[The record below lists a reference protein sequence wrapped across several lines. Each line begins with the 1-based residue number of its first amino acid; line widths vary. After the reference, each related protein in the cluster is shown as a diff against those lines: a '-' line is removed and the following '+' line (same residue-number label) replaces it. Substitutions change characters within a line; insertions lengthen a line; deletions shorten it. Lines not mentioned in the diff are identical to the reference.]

1 MTLLAKILSVEGKS
15 HAGKS
20 LFLKTIDTMIFSTG
34 PNHRDNDLAEITL
47 LDKNTDKLIALLFS
61 GDGILKQLKQLG
73 EDEFFELLQI
83 TTGYGSIILV
93 DPSDIELDE
102 RLLFILNFIKQQD
115 LPYVVAINERQDSK
129 KVTIAEVR
137 ASLRLDDNI
146 PVLYCN
152 AKDKMSCLSVVLK
165 CLEQF
170 PVSENSLIIIEHMKR
185 YLNVCQKH
193 SSKKTI

>member
-1 MTLLAKILSVEGKS
+1 MTLLAKFFSVEGKS

-34 PNHRDNDLAEITL
+34 RNHRDNDLAEITL

-61 GDGILKQLKQLG
+61 GDGILKRLKQLG

-129 KVTIAEVR
+129 KVTIVEVR
-137 ASLRLDDNI
+137 ASLRLDDNVPI
-146 PVLYCN
+146 LYCN
-152 AKDKMSCLSVVLK
+152 AKDKESCLRVVLK
-165 CLEQF
+165 CLELMPELESTPAVIKQMKLYIA
-170 PVSENSLIIIEHMKR
+170 NIEKQ
-185 YLNVCQKH
+185 L
-193 SSKKTI
+193 SKKTI